1 MKRLSAL
8 AFALLG
14 LAVPAAFADGV
25 LDDIRISVAAEP
37 EAVRPGQEFTLSI
50 FMDMPWDIGV
60 HVPRYFHSIGPFR
73 IIEGYQAKA
82 VPVAERRRS
91 HATYRL
97 QAPNRPGSYEIEG
110 MTAYVQ
116 LVRLQRPGDCERGPD
131 GEVVTIPGAGS
142 PFEECKEDLSARFN
156 RMMQGDRFEM
166 TSPPLVV
173 VVYEHVPPDANTM
186 APRALA
192 PPVPLPPQA
201 AAPLWQWAGAAA
213 GLVAVIGIAGLW
225 LRRRRPAAPA
235 PEPVPETLPVPA
247 GDVARAALARLRE
260 ALTGEGRPATTA
272 PFELAAVLRSYIE
285 QRLGLPAPRR
295 TTEETVS
302 QLPETAQKAGV
313 PTSVLVRRAEE
324 TLAICDIAKFAG
336 RAATREDMETALG
349 AAEAFVSASSEKL
362 A

>member
-1 MKRLSAL
+1 MKRFAAL

-14 LAVPAAFADGV
+14 MAAPAASADDV
-25 LDDIRISVAAEP
+25 LEDIQITVAAEP
-37 EAVRPGQEFTLSI
+37 ESVRPGQEFTLSI
-50 FMDMPWDIGV
+50 FMDMPWEIGV

-110 MTAYVQ
+110 MTAYAQ

-156 RMMQGDRFEM
+156 RMMQGDRFQM

-201 AAPLWQWAGAAA
+201 ELPLWQWAGAAA
-213 GLVAVIGIAGLW
+213 GLAAVVGVAGLW
-225 LRRRRPAAPA
+225 LRRRRPAVPT

-247 GDVARAALARLRE
+247 GDVARAALAHLRE
-260 ALTGEGRPATTA
+260 ALTGEGRPAATA
-272 PFELAAVLRSYIE
+272 PLELAAVLRSYIE

-302 QLPETAQKAGV
+302 QLPETTQNAGV
-313 PTSVLVRRAEE
+313 PTGVLVRRAEE

-349 AAEAFVSASSEKL
+349 AAEAFVSASSEKM